1 MSRSAKNVES
11 LVACTLVWAALSGC
25 AAPSA
30 VVRQGDRV
38 ALSFDCRLP
47 GGELAVTTRPET
59 ALAGERRS
67 GVYLPRTGPA
77 TVEVTAGGGAVAGEE
92 RIPFEQEVL
101 QRLAPLTVGLRQ
113 GERAQITLSAGRFP
127 VSSPKEKTVRVARV
141 RKRPKELRMTPLAY
155 REQTGKAPAV
165 GEAYGNDKAFAG
177 KVVEAGDQ
185 EVVVRFVPAAGEAL
199 ATPLGKATVREL
211 PDRYELEIA
220 ATRGELVRVGPIV
233 GQVAEID
240 DAFMTMDFGH
250 PFGSATLACDVEVV
264 QVESP
269 VPGAAQGAGP
279 AGKAAPAAARDAGDL
294 DPARVEELVGA
305 LRAMNAGAG
314 KGAEPGGNGA
324 AAALPASAGDLARV
338 DYTARLEDG
347 TVIYSTRKE
356 VADDVSLK
364 KAPWFGA
371 PANLKPEPMAV
382 GGRAVLPGVGEALA
396 GMAAG
401 EKKRLVLPPER
412 AFGPS
417 DPAKM
422 ERLPLTRTLPR
433 RIIIAAQEY
442 VSRFGSFPVAGKE
455 VPLTPYFPARVE
467 AVREHEAEMVLLAEN
482 GKSYRD
488 PFGTTTVA
496 VDVENVVTVL
506 TPVLGSTFPG
516 PTGSGIITR
525 SDGTSFTLD
534 TNNPL
539 AGKTVII
546 DLELASLTSNADL
559 PAGEPPWRND
569 HDAALARAKKDGK
582 PAVLILYADWC
593 GFCKRLFGET
603 IPDPRI
609 REVRDRFAWIK
620 ANSDK
625 DAELRA
631 RYGQNGFPMV
641 VLFNADGSQAVKLDG
656 YQEASKLRAALE
668 ELH

>member
-1 MSRSAKNVES
+1 MSRSAKNAES
-11 LVACTLVWAALSGC
+11 LVACTLIWAALSGC

-30 VVRQGDRV
+30 VVGQGDRV

-47 GGELAVTTRPET
+47 GGELAVTTCPEP
-59 ALAGERRS
+59 ALAGEGRS

-77 TVEVTAGGGAVAGEE
+77 TVEVTAGGGAAAGQE

-101 QRLAPLTVGLRQ
+101 QRLAPLTVGLQQ
-113 GERAQITLSAGRFP
+113 GERARLTLSAERFP
-127 VSSPKEKTVRVARV
+127 VSSPKERTVRVARV
-141 RKRPKELRMTPLAY
+141 RKRPKELRMTPQAY

-165 GEAYGNDKAFAG
+165 GEVYGNDKAFAG
-177 KVVEAGDQ
+177 KVVQAGDQ
-185 EVVVRFVPAAGEAL
+185 EVVVRFVPAAGDAL
-199 ATPLGKATVREL
+199 VTPFGRATVREL

-233 GQVAEID
+233 GEVAEID
-240 DAFMTMDFGH
+240 DAFITLDFGH
-250 PFGSATLACDVEVV
+250 PFGNRTLACDVHVV
-264 QVESP
+264 QVEKPGP
-269 VPGAAQGAGP
+269 VAQGAGP
-279 AGKAAPAAARDAGDL
+279 AGKAAPAAARDARGL
-294 DPARVEELVGA
+294 DPAKVGELLDA
-305 LRAMNAGAG
+305 LRAMNAETGMGAQAG
-314 KGAEPGGNGA
+314 KNGE

-338 DYTARLEDG
+338 EYTARLEDG
-347 TVIYSTRKE
+347 TVIYSTRRE
-356 VADDVSLK
+356 VADDLSLK

-371 PANLKPEPMAV
+371 PGNFKTEPVAV

-396 GMAAG
+396 GMAVG
-401 EKKRLVLPPER
+401 EKKRLALPPEK

-417 DPAKM
+417 DPAKI

-433 RIIIAAQEY
+433 RITIPAEEY

-496 VDVENVVTVL
+496 VDGENVVTVL
-506 TPVLGSTFPG
+506 KPVLGSTFPG
-516 PTGSGIITR
+516 PAGTGIITQ

-539 AGKTVII
+539 AGKTVTI
-546 DLELASLTSNADL
+546 DLELASLTRSADL
-559 PAGEPPWRND
+559 PAGEPPWRSD
-569 HDAALARAKKDGK
+569 HDAALSQAKKDGK
-582 PAVLILYADWC
+582 PAVLVLYADWC

-620 ANSDK
+620 VNSDK

-641 VLFNADGSQAVKLDG
+641 VLFNADGSQSAKLDG